1 MLLTMFMQ
9 RMGLDAHEAEKVNEL
24 TSIAQMAQSWIQ
36 LQANLR
42 AQGVPGKLT
51 KGEAAIS
58 LMIGTIDASTS
69 IDEDGILLLLKGISA
84 IFGYQYQENFCSKV
98 EDVFRRPEVYNKV
111 KDIISNNEDL
121 LELQYVQSLDLY
133 NNRGFFEKLLS

>member
-1 MLLTMFMQ
+1 MQ

>member
-1 MLLTMFMQ
+1 MFMQ
-9 RMGLDAHEAEKVNEL
+9 RMGLDAHEAEEVNEL

-58 LMIGTIDASTS
+58 LMIGTIDASAS
-69 IDEDGILLLLKGISA
+69 IDEDGILILLKGISA
-84 IFGYQYQENFCSKV
+84 IFGYQYQENFCSKA
-98 EDVFRRPEVYNKV
+98 EEVFRRPEVYSKV
-111 KDIISNNEDL
+111 KDIVAKNEDL
-121 LELQYVQSLDLY
+121 LEFQYVQSLDLY
-133 NNRGFFEKLLS
+133 KNRGFFEKLLS

>member
-1 MLLTMFMQ
+1 MFMQ
-9 RMGLDAHEAEKVNEL
+9 RMGLDAHEAEEVNEL

-58 LMIGTIDASTS
+58 LMIGTIDASSS
-69 IDEDGILLLLKGISA
+69 IDEDGILILLKGISA

-98 EDVFRRPEVYNKV
+98 EEVFRRPEVYSKV
-111 KDIISNNEDL
+111 KDIVAKNEDL
-121 LELQYVQSLDLY
+121 LEFQYVQSLDLY
-133 NNRGFFEKLLS
+133 KNRGFFEKLLS

>member
-1 MLLTMFMQ
+1 MFMQ
-9 RMGLDAHEAEKVNEL
+9 RMGLDAHEAEEVNEL

-69 IDEDGILLLLKGISA
+69 IDEDGILILLKGISA

>member
-1 MLLTMFMQ
+1 MFMQ
-9 RMGLDAHEAEKVNEL
+9 RMGLDDHEAEEVNEL

-69 IDEDGILLLLKGISA
+69 IDEDGILILLKGISA

-98 EDVFRRPEVYNKV
+98 EEVFRRPEVYSKV
-111 KDIISNNEDL
+111 KDIVAKNEDL
-121 LELQYVQSLDLY
+121 LEFQYVQSLDLY
-133 NNRGFFEKLLS
+133 KNRGFFEKLLS

>member
-9 RMGLDAHEAEKVNEL
+9 RMGLDAHEAEEVNEL

-58 LMIGTIDASTS
+58 LMIGTIDASSS
-69 IDEDGILLLLKGISA
+69 IDEDGILILLKGISA

-98 EDVFRRPEVYNKV
+98 EEVFRRPEVYSKV
-111 KDIISNNEDL
+111 KDIVAKNEDL
-121 LELQYVQSLDLY
+121 LEFQYVQSLDLFK
-133 NNRGFFEKLLS
+133 NRGFFEKLLS

>member
-1 MLLTMFMQ
+1 MFMQ
-9 RMGLDAHEAEKVNEL
+9 RMGLDAHEAEEVNEL

-58 LMIGTIDASTS
+58 LMIGTIDASAS
-69 IDEDGILLLLKGISA
+69 IDEDGILILLKGISA

-98 EDVFRRPEVYNKV
+98 EEVFRRPEVYSKV
-111 KDIISNNEDL
+111 KDIVAKNEDL
-121 LELQYVQSLDLY
+121 LEFQYVQSLDLY
-133 NNRGFFEKLLS
+133 KNRGFFEKLLS

>member
-9 RMGLDAHEAEKVNEL
+9 RMGLDAHEAEEVNEL

-58 LMIGTIDASTS
+58 LMIGTIDASAS
-69 IDEDGILLLLKGISA
+69 IDEDGILILLKGISA

-98 EDVFRRPEVYNKV
+98 EEVFRRPEVYSKV
-111 KDIISNNEDL
+111 KDIVAKNEDL
-121 LELQYVQSLDLY
+121 LEFQYVQSLDLY
-133 NNRGFFEKLLS
+133 KNRGFFEKLLS

>member
-9 RMGLDAHEAEKVNEL
+9 RMGLDAHEAEEVNEL

-58 LMIGTIDASTS
+58 LMIGTIDASAS
-69 IDEDGILLLLKGISA
+69 IDEDGILILLKGISA

-98 EDVFRRPEVYNKV
+98 EEVFRRPEVYSKV
-111 KDIISNNEDL
+111 KDIVAKNEDL
-121 LELQYVQSLDLY
+121 LEFQYVQSLDLY
-133 NNRGFFEKLLS
+133 KNRGFFERLLS

>member
-9 RMGLDAHEAEKVNEL
+9 RMGLDAHEAEEVNEL

-69 IDEDGILLLLKGISA
+69 IDEDGILILLKGISA

-98 EDVFRRPEVYNKV
+98 EEVFRRPEVYSKV
-111 KDIISNNEDL
+111 KDIVAKNEDL
-121 LELQYVQSLDLY
+121 LEFQYVQSLDLY
-133 NNRGFFEKLLS
+133 KNRGFFEKLLS

>member
-1 MLLTMFMQ
+1 MFMQ
-9 RMGLDAHEAEKVNEL
+9 RMGLDAHEAEEVNEL

-42 AQGVPGKLT
+42 AQGVPGKLI

-58 LMIGTIDASTS
+58 LMIGTIDASSS
-69 IDEDGILLLLKGISA
+69 IDEDGILILLKGISA

-98 EDVFRRPEVYNKV
+98 EEVFRRPEVYSKV
-111 KDIISNNEDL
+111 KDIVAKNEDL
-121 LELQYVQSLDLY
+121 LEFQYVQSLDLY
-133 NNRGFFEKLLS
+133 KNRGFFEKLLS

>member
-36 LQANLR
+36 LQAKLR

-69 IDEDGILLLLKGISA
+69 IDEDGILILLKGISA

-111 KDIISNNEDL
+111 KDIVAKNEDL
-121 LELQYVQSLDLY
+121 LELQYAQSLDLY

>member
-9 RMGLDAHEAEKVNEL
+9 RMGLDAHEAEEVNEL

-69 IDEDGILLLLKGISA
+69 IDEDGILILLKGISA

-98 EDVFRRPEVYNKV
+98 EEVFRRPEVYSKV
-111 KDIISNNEDL
+111 KDIVAKNEDL
-121 LELQYVQSLDLY
+121 LEFQYVQSLDLFK
-133 NNRGFFEKLLS
+133 NRGFFEKLLS

>member
-9 RMGLDAHEAEKVNEL
+9 RMGLDAHEAEEVNEL

-58 LMIGTIDASTS
+58 LMIGTIDASSS
-69 IDEDGILLLLKGISA
+69 IDEDGILILLKGISA

-98 EDVFRRPEVYNKV
+98 EEVFRRPEVYSKV
-111 KDIISNNEDL
+111 KDIVAKNEDL
-121 LELQYVQSLDLY
+121 LEFQYVQSLDLY
-133 NNRGFFEKLLS
+133 KNRGFFEKLLS

>member
-9 RMGLDAHEAEKVNEL
+9 RMGLDAHEAEEVNEL

-42 AQGVPGKLT
+42 AQGVPGKLI

-69 IDEDGILLLLKGISA
+69 IDEDGILILLKGISA

-98 EDVFRRPEVYNKV
+98 EEVFRRPEVYSKV
-111 KDIISNNEDL
+111 KDIVAKNEDL
-121 LELQYVQSLDLY
+121 LEFQYVQSLDLY
-133 NNRGFFEKLLS
+133 KNRGFFEKLLS

>member
-1 MLLTMFMQ
+1 MFMQ
-9 RMGLDAHEAEKVNEL
+9 RMGLDVHEAEKVNEL

>member
-1 MLLTMFMQ
+1 MFMQ

-36 LQANLR
+36 LQAKLR

-58 LMIGTIDASTS
+58 LMIGTTDASTS
-69 IDEDGILLLLKGISA
+69 IDEDGILILLKGISA

-111 KDIISNNEDL
+111 KDIVAKNEDL
-121 LELQYVQSLDLY
+121 LEFQYVQSLDLY
-133 NNRGFFEKLLS
+133 KNRGFFEKLLS

>member
-9 RMGLDAHEAEKVNEL
+9 RMGLDAHEAEEVNEL

-69 IDEDGILLLLKGISA
+69 IDEDGILILLKGISA

>member
-1 MLLTMFMQ
+1 MLFTLFLQ
-9 RMGLDAHEAEKVNEL
+9 RMGLDASEAEKINEL
-24 TSIAQMAQSWIQ
+24 TAIAQMAQSWIQ
-36 LQANLR
+36 VQATLR
-42 AQGVPGKLT
+42 AKGVPGKLT

-69 IDEDGILLLLKGISA
+69 IDEDGILLLIKGISA

>member
-9 RMGLDAHEAEKVNEL
+9 RMGLDAHEAEEVNEL

-58 LMIGTIDASTS
+58 LMIGTIDASSS
-69 IDEDGILLLLKGISA
+69 IDEDGILILFKGISA

-98 EDVFRRPEVYNKV
+98 EEVFRRPEVYSKV
-111 KDIISNNEDL
+111 KDIVAKNEDL
-121 LELQYVQSLDLY
+121 LEFQYVQSLDLY
-133 NNRGFFEKLLS
+133 KNRGFFEKLLS

>member
-1 MLLTMFMQ
+1 MLLAMFMQ
-9 RMGLDAHEAEKVNEL
+9 RMGLDAHEAEEVNEL

-69 IDEDGILLLLKGISA
+69 IDEDGILILLKGISA

-98 EDVFRRPEVYNKV
+98 EEVFRRPEVYSKV
-111 KDIISNNEDL
+111 KDIVAKNEDL
-121 LELQYVQSLDLY
+121 LEFQYVQSLDLY
-133 NNRGFFEKLLS
+133 KNRGFFERLLS